1 MNLHTPAT
9 TGGNERGERSSG
21 WTIYARSIRISL
33 PCVDDDH
40 RLIARSIA
48 INEKRA
54 WYARHGAGRTF
65 VQDGFDARTGDEREP
80 GEQRARTRARW
91 SDGEGGG
98 ASERAR
104 GRREREKE
112 RKRKAKRRKL
122 KPATGLRNVRI
133 RHSGAQLTVNE
144 IPDSGI
150 TSGP

>member
-80 GEQRARTRARW
+80 GSNPENRERGHGRAGRTERV
-91 SDGEGGG
+91 E
-98 ASERAR
+98 ERAR
-104 GRREREKE
+104 GRGGGANG
-112 RKRKAKRRKL
+112 RKRGRGRR
-122 KPATGLRNVRI
+122 N
-133 RHSGAQLTVNE
+133 GASLSPLPGYEMYAYDIVAH
-144 IPDSGI
+144 
-150 TSGP
+150 TS